1 MLNFYDLVALEEK
14 SWDLSCDLMN
24 DREVVQLDLPSWTTL
39 LPMRLTR
46 GVVQLNIHSS
56 TDSWT
61 LLTPT
66 SEGKNLE
73 IRLIANAFLQQV
85 LFSLCQSK

>member
-1 MLNFYDLVALEEK
+1 
-14 SWDLSCDLMN
+14 
-24 DREVVQLDLPSWTTL
+24 
-39 LPMRLTR
+39 MRLTR
-46 GVVQLNIHSS
+46 EVVQLNIHSS

-73 IRLIANAFLQQV
+73 IRLIANAFLKQV
-85 LFSLCQSK
+85 LFSQSRYTVFSSINQP